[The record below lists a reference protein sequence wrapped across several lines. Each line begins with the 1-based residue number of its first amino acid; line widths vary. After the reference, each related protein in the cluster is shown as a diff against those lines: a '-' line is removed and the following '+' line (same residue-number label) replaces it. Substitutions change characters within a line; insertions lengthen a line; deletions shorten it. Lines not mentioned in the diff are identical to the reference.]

1 MAAMPRQPE
10 AFCEQV
16 RTMLVRMRP
25 DLDVDLG
32 GPNELLV
39 DGRRL
44 DLENLFRMV
53 SQDPDR
59 GVEIVEQYLD
69 HLFAGEA
76 VSAAAMP
83 LEMARRRIMPR
94 IQPETIF
101 QRLSREQVAHIPWVN
116 DTVLVFVIDLPHV
129 TVSVTTE
136 QMVRWGLA
144 VDDLEDIARQN
155 LAQFTPKLPFRLID
169 HDSGGKAAII
179 AEQDGYD
186 AARLLLAGLHKSLA
200 PHLGGDFLV
209 ATPARDV
216 LVAVSCEPSE
226 LVAKVHEKVE
236 KDFRRMPYPITDR
249 WFYVT
254 RDGVAGTAEERGD
267 SKAA

>member
-1 MAAMPRQPE
+1 MPHHPE

-16 RTMLVRMRP
+16 RNMLERMRP
-25 DLDVDLG
+25 DLEIDLG

-53 SQDPDR
+53 TQDPDR

-76 VSAAAMP
+76 VSASAMP
-83 LEMARRRIMPR
+83 LEMARQRIMPR
-94 IQPETIF
+94 IQPESIF

-136 QMVRWGLA
+136 QMVRWGVA

-155 LAQFTPKLPFRLID
+155 LAEFTPKLPFRLIE

-186 AARLLLAGLHKSLA
+186 AARLLLGGLYKSLA

-216 LVAVSCEPSE
+216 LVAVSCNPEE
-226 LVAKVHEKVE
+226 MVKKVHEKVA
-236 KDFRRMPYPITDR
+236 KDYRRMPYPITDR

-254 RDGVAGTAEERGD
+254 RDGVAGTDEERSD